1 MPMGGCDGCPP
12 ASGPHRGCAVGG
24 CRHPTRL
31 PKCFPYFLSLSS
43 LFHSIHAVRWLG
55 LDCQQECFGVT
66 MLSECPWG
74 SMGEGQVSVCL
85 SDSGI

>member
-1 MPMGGCDGCPP
+1 MPMGGRDGCPP